1 MKKNRLSKWLMT
13 ALLALP
19 MGGNVAVAQ
28 VVSPCPEVLI
38 EQKYDHVLSPVCRQ
52 FGWDTVV
59 GCSDREEIVIS
70 AEPYIPVQRFN
81 GTYLVEQIPYNP
93 PDTTFSIGTRVA
105 ANVDDQFAQSS
116 ISLPYTFYFF
126 GLPKTSCILGAN
138 GLISFSSSATPSG
151 SCPYSYSVGIPWPD
165 GTSGAPSPT
174 APMRDAIYGIYE
186 DTNPQSSGTHLT
198 SDWGMYYGIQDDF
211 PCRKIICSWKD
222 VIQYSSNCNN
232 RHCTYQIV
240 CYEGSNIIEVHVK
253 QRQVCTSWINGVGVI
268 GIQNATGQ
276 SQQPSS
282 NPSDPNYFVV
292 PGSPAFFAPA
302 GYNPFN
308 TDLNNT
314 SFRFTPQ
321 GNTPGNCIWYRIFD
335 DGRDSV
341 QLRDV
346 TQYSDAVNDVN
357 DTNAYGYFEPMD
369 PINNTGHPTLTR
381 AHLSPKVTARYV
393 CKLIFKNANN
403 YTYNLYD
410 TITIGVP
417 EKDVRVF
424 TTTAEGDTVKELKLC
439 QSNPETNI
447 RSQIPAN
454 QTLSRPTEW
463 HVFRILNG
471 VERELPSSMYS
482 SSPLLGTLHLNGD
495 PEYDTLPANHIDSIL
510 VRGHAYYTNGCISSD
525 SVLIRIYPIFDTF
538 DVAGIC
544 AGESYYWPHTQQTYN
559 QTTTEPVFDTLSEP
573 GCDSTVHLHLTVY
586 DVSHTYDTIDTCAPL
601 IWKDNLLHDHT
612 NTATI
617 AIDTVIDKNL
627 YNCDSIIHL
636 VLTIY
641 PVEAH
646 LRASL
651 QYFDFDNLDVKLDDL
666 STGSSSRTWQFP
678 SGPDQHGAEAFWT
691 IPTEFDS
698 ADIRLIA
705 HSQYGCDDTTNIVIP
720 MNKENVWIPNAFM
733 PDDPQGNNRFG
744 TISKGTTKQ
753 EMYIYNRRG
762 QLVFHCEGTDCS
774 WDGRDGNG
782 ELCPQGAYVYL
793 IRYVNKFNPEKT
805 QVRKGTVTLIR

>member
-1 MKKNRLSKWLMT
+1 M
-13 ALLALP
+13 
-19 MGGNVAVAQ
+19 
-28 VVSPCPEVLI
+28 
-38 EQKYDHVLSPVCRQ
+38 
-52 FGWDTVV
+52 
-59 GCSDREEIVIS
+59 
-70 AEPYIPVQRFN
+70 
-81 GTYLVEQIPYNP
+81 
-93 PDTTFSIGTRVA
+93 
-105 ANVDDQFAQSS
+105 ANCV
-116 ISLPYTFYFF
+116 
-126 GLPKTSCILGAN
+126 
-138 GLISFSSSATPSG
+138 
-151 SCPYSYSVGIPWPD
+151 
-165 GTSGAPSPT
+165 
-174 APMRDAIYGIYE
+174 
-186 DTNPQSSGTHLT
+186 
-198 SDWGMYYGIQDDF
+198 
-211 PCRKIICSWKD
+211 
-222 VIQYSSNCNN
+222 
-232 RHCTYQIV
+232 
-240 CYEGSNIIEVHVK
+240 
-253 QRQVCTSWINGVGVI
+253 
-268 GIQNATGQ
+268 
-276 SQQPSS
+276 
-282 NPSDPNYFVV
+282 
-292 PGSPAFFAPA
+292 
-302 GYNPFN
+302 
-308 TDLNNT
+308 
-314 SFRFTPQ
+314 
-321 GNTPGNCIWYRIFD
+321 WYRIFD
-335 DGRDSV
+335 DGRPPV
-341 QLRDV
+341 ELRD
-346 TQYSDAVNDVN
+346 QSQFADAVNDV
-357 DTNAYGYFEPMD
+357 DDPLRHGYC
-369 PINNTGHPTLTR
+369 NTIEQVGDDFFPRRYEAQVKPDST
-381 AHLSPKVTARYV
+381 SRYV
-393 CKLIFKNANN
+393 CKLLFYNAQGD
-403 YTYNLYD
+403 LYDLSD

-417 EKDVRVF
+417 DKDVRVF
-424 TTTAEGDTVKELKLC
+424 TTTDDGDTVKELKVC
-439 QSNPETNI
+439 QSNPEANI
-447 RSQIPAN
+447 RFQKPAN
-454 QTLSRPTEW
+454 QTLSRPSEW

-471 VERELPSSMYS
+471 VRQELPSSMYS
-482 SSPLLGTLHLNGD
+482 SSPLMGSLHLNAD

-544 AGESYYWPHTQQTYN
+544 AGESYSWHGNTYN
-559 QTTTEPVFDTLSEP
+559 QTTNEPRFDTVSEAE
-573 GCDSTVHLHLTVY
+573 CDSIVYLHLTVY

-627 YNCDSIIHL
+627 YNCDSVIHL

-733 PDDPQGNNRFG
+733 PDDPQRNNRFG